1 MQYLFVF
8 RFEFPDILCLD
19 EFIDEKDGVKD
30 DYTYVLHAVLV
41 HIGTAQGGH
50 YVVYIKTG
58 LTAENAFVL
67 LSQDDY
73 DNSKVTLHIIFFITS
88 IVVV

>member
-1 MQYLFVF
+1 MQCLFVF

-58 LTAENAFVL
+58 LTAENAL
-67 LSQDDY
+67 ELIQPEDY
-73 DNSKVTLHIIFFITS
+73 DSSKV
-88 IVVV
+88 